1 HLITGRN
8 YTEGAQVL
16 RIALQLEPQNKQ
28 YMLTRAQLQ
37 ARMKDYAAAKKTLEP
52 LLAADADPG
61 LKASA
66 DSLLKWMSDVAEMEQ
81 RATRPASE
89 SAPDQTEK
97 ERTAEPTSKMPDQIS
112 GQTNRVRL
120 KRAGETNAANPNA
133 KDENG

>member
-1 HLITGRN
+1 DIKPELATTMIGELKTSIELMPWFSHSYYTLGCIHLITGRN

-66 DSLLKWMSDVAEMEQ
+66 DSLLK
-81 RATRPASE
+81 
-89 SAPDQTEK
+89 
-97 ERTAEPTSKMPDQIS
+97 
-112 GQTNRVRL
+112 
-120 KRAGETNAANPNA
+120 
-133 KDENG
+133 